1 MASRSVLVNGNRA
14 ATFLTAPEPARVG
27 AVSCS
32 QVRGRASRY
41 QSRAIGMLDGG
52 AAASSGKTLRILLVD
67 DSPADRELVKRA
79 FREPAPPT
87 GPLDLEV
94 VTDAEAA
101 LTAVRKATFAVI
113 LTDYSLPGRN
123 GLELLRALRET
134 GDKTPVVMMTGLGDE
149 SVAVAALQHGAADYV
164 IKEIGFERALPVV
177 IDRVLGKRT
186 LALEV
191 ERRQRQVAQYAK
203 QSERQVEDQTVALRR
218 ALQES
223 EALRRVSRALAAARE
238 LKPALDLVTQATAQ
252 LLRARAAAVI
262 IRAEAER
269 VLVSVW
275 GALKEAPGLKSAD
288 LLAALGTDFPET
300 ATGVLRGE
308 GGAEIGLLWA
318 GRSAAQAF
326 SPHDLELLEVLADL
340 ATLSIA
346 NVRAHQQLRR
356 RAERDR
362 IRGGTAEAAGRPGAG
377 PPPARLVSPEP
388 VDTSAL
394 VVPPFPAALGR
405 LLALAE
411 GDDATP
417 DEVAKALGLDPALA
431 TRAIVLAGAPGL
443 GRARPVSSLREAVMV
458 LGLRG
463 IRNLAIAQ
471 FPRRLLV
478 RSGVI
483 NHLPWERSV
492 ATAVGTQLTVETRE
506 RAVADE
512 AYLCGLLHNV
522 GAVALNNA
530 HPERYARAIGRAI
543 AEERPF
549 GDAEREA
556 FGFDG
561 ATATER
567 VVSSWSLPARVVET
581 LRNRPWS
588 AGPIDVP
595 LKWASTAAL
604 QMSPTWHRLLGDRP
618 EPSWVRRELEA
629 AESALALLPAALEEL
644 RRQTVARCEVLRN
657 LVG

>member
-269 VLVSVW
+269 
-275 GALKEAPGLKSAD
+275 GRAPARPSAVAR
-288 LLAALGTDFPET
+288 AAAG
-300 ATGVLRGE
+300 G
-308 GGAEIGLLWA
+308 GGAAGTRPGPSAGGGCGAGGRGLRAGWGVWA
-318 GRSAAQAF
+318 GRGWAL
-326 SPHDLELLEVLADL
+326 PPGG
-340 ATLSIA
+340 
-346 NVRAHQQLRR
+346 
-356 RAERDR
+356 
-362 IRGGTAEAAGRPGAG
+362 RGGAGW
-377 PPPARLVSPEP
+377 S
-388 VDTSAL
+388 
-394 VVPPFPAALGR
+394 
-405 LLALAE
+405 
-411 GDDATP
+411 
-417 DEVAKALGLDPALA
+417 
-431 TRAIVLAGAPGL
+431 
-443 GRARPVSSLREAVMV
+443 
-458 LGLRG
+458 
-463 IRNLAIAQ
+463 
-471 FPRRLLV
+471 
-478 RSGVI
+478 
-483 NHLPWERSV
+483 
-492 ATAVGTQLTVETRE
+492 
-506 RAVADE
+506 
-512 AYLCGLLHNV
+512 
-522 GAVALNNA
+522 GAVTAGGA
-530 HPERYARAIGRAI
+530 AMCI
-543 AEERPF
+543 
-549 GDAEREA
+549 EA
-556 FGFDG
+556 
-561 ATATER
+561 
-567 VVSSWSLPARVVET
+567 W
-581 LRNRPWS
+581 
-588 AGPIDVP
+588 
-595 LKWASTAAL
+595 
-604 QMSPTWHRLLGDRP
+604 
-618 EPSWVRRELEA
+618 
-629 AESALALLPAALEEL
+629 
-644 RRQTVARCEVLRN
+644 
-657 LVG
+657 

>member
-1 MASRSVLVNGNRA
+1 
-14 ATFLTAPEPARVG
+14 
-27 AVSCS
+27 
-32 QVRGRASRY
+32 
-41 QSRAIGMLDGG
+41 MLDGG

-471 FPRRLLV
+471 FTRRLLV
-478 RSGVI
+478 RSGS
-483 NHLPWERSV
+483 LTSCPGSGPWPRPSARSSRSRPV
-492 ATAVGTQLTVETRE
+492 NGRWPTRPTSAASSTTWAPWHSTTLTPSATRE
-506 RAVADE
+506 QSGGRSPRSGPLAMRSGKSSALT
-512 AYLCGLLHNV
+512 ARPPPNGSFPA
-522 GAVALNNA
+522 GACPRVWWR
-530 HPERYARAIGRAI
+530 PSGIGR
-543 AEERPF
+543 
-549 GDAEREA
+549 
-556 FGFDG
+556 G
-561 ATATER
+561 A
-567 VVSSWSLPARVVET
+567 P
-581 LRNRPWS
+581 
-588 AGPIDVP
+588 GP
-595 LKWASTAAL
+595 S
-604 QMSPTWHRLLGDRP
+604 MSPSSGPRP
-618 EPSWVRRELEA
+618 RRC
-629 AESALALLPAALEEL
+629 
-644 RRQTVARCEVLRN
+644 R
-657 LVG
+657 

>member
-417 DEVAKALGLDPALA
+417 DEVAKALGLDPC
-431 TRAIVLAGAPGL
+431 AGYPRH
-443 GRARPVSSLREAVMV
+443 RARWRAGPGACPAGVVAP
-458 LGLRG
+458 RG
-463 IRNLAIAQ
+463 
-471 FPRRLLV
+471 
-478 RSGVI
+478 G
-483 NHLPWERSV
+483 H
-492 ATAVGTQLTVETRE
+492 
-506 RAVADE
+506 
-512 AYLCGLLHNV
+512 
-522 GAVALNNA
+522 GA
-530 HPERYARAIGRAI
+530 R
-543 AEERPF
+543 
-549 GDAEREA
+549 
-556 FGFDG
+556 
-561 ATATER
+561 
-567 VVSSWSLPARVVET
+567 PARDSQPRHRTVHAPAP
-581 LRNRPWS
+581 R
-588 AGPIDVP
+588 
-595 LKWASTAAL
+595 AL
-604 QMSPTWHRLLGDRP
+604 GGH
-618 EPSWVRRELEA
+618 
-629 AESALALLPAALEEL
+629 
-644 RRQTVARCEVLRN
+644 
-657 LVG
+657 

>member
-186 LALEV
+186 LALDV
-191 ERRQRQVAQYAK
+191 ERRQRQVAQYGK
-203 QSERQVEDQTVALRR
+203 QFERQVEDQTVALRR

-275 GALKEAPGLKSAD
+275 GALKEAPGLKNAD
-288 LLAALGTDFPET
+288 LL
-300 ATGVLRGE
+300 
-308 GGAEIGLLWA
+308 
-318 GRSAAQAF
+318 
-326 SPHDLELLEVLADL
+326 
-340 ATLSIA
+340 
-346 NVRAHQQLRR
+346 
-356 RAERDR
+356 
-362 IRGGTAEAAGRPGAG
+362 
-377 PPPARLVSPEP
+377 
-388 VDTSAL
+388 
-394 VVPPFPAALGR
+394 AALGR

-417 DEVAKALGLDPALA
+417 DEVAKALGLDPC
-431 TRAIVLAGAPGL
+431 AGYPRH
-443 GRARPVSSLREAVMV
+443 RARWRAGPGACPAGVVAP
-458 LGLRG
+458 RG
-463 IRNLAIAQ
+463 
-471 FPRRLLV
+471 
-478 RSGVI
+478 G
-483 NHLPWERSV
+483 H
-492 ATAVGTQLTVETRE
+492 
-506 RAVADE
+506 
-512 AYLCGLLHNV
+512 
-522 GAVALNNA
+522 GA
-530 HPERYARAIGRAI
+530 R
-543 AEERPF
+543 
-549 GDAEREA
+549 
-556 FGFDG
+556 
-561 ATATER
+561 
-567 VVSSWSLPARVVET
+567 PARDSQPRHRTVHAPAP
-581 LRNRPWS
+581 R
-588 AGPIDVP
+588 
-595 LKWASTAAL
+595 AL
-604 QMSPTWHRLLGDRP
+604 GGH
-618 EPSWVRRELEA
+618 
-629 AESALALLPAALEEL
+629 
-644 RRQTVARCEVLRN
+644 
-657 LVG
+657 